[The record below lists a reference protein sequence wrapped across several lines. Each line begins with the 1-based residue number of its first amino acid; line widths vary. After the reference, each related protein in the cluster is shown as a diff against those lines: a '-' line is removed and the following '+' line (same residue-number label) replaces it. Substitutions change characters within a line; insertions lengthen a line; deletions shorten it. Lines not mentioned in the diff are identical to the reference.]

1 MGRGSRVLMLDG
13 AIFQQEWL
21 GIGFAALIVVAVLWL
36 MKTLIKWLLIFAI
49 VGFCLWHFWL
59 S

>member
-1 MGRGSRVLMLDG
+1 MLEG
-13 AIFQQEWL
+13 AIFQQEWW
-21 GIGFAALIVVAVLWL
+21 GIGIVALVIVAVLWL